1 MSESSRRGVRSIF
14 DPESFRKKRED
25 DTISIRK
32 QKREEQ
38 NLKRRMLMASSG
50 AAGDATTPAQM
61 ASQPLAAPV
70 VTPGATPGAAATTQP
85 VLAKMP
91 VPGSDRFTNPAE
103 LLQAL
108 QSPDVTLHLQAATH
122 IRRIL
127 SIGLLLLLFFSHK
140 NTFVVVVVHN
150 SLFHTLLVVFVA
162 VFLNREIASD

>member
-127 SIGLLLLLFFSHK
+127 SIGLLFTKTQHFCCCSQLSI
-140 NTFVVVVVHN
+140 
-150 SLFHTLLVVFVA
+150 SHTLGCFCCC
-162 VFLNREIASD
+162 FFKQRNRLRLTR

>member
-38 NLKRRMLMASSG
+38 NLKRRMLMSTSG
-50 AAGDATTPAQM
+50 APADATAATAAAAAQM
-61 ASQPLAAPV
+61 ASQPVATTVAAP
-70 VTPGATPGAAATTQP
+70 ATTTP
-85 VLAKMP
+85 VLAKMA
-91 VPGSDRFTNPAE
+91 VPGSDRFTNPTE

-108 QSPDVTLHLQAATH
+108 QSSDPTLHLQAATH

-127 SIGLLLLLFFSHK
+127 SIGLLLFTCSQLFLFFDFSRGDDGDDDE
-140 NTFVVVVVHN
+140 NTQRNLHR
-150 SLFHTLLVVFVA
+150 LT
-162 VFLNREIASD
+162 R

>member
-1 MSESSRRGVRSIF
+1 MSEVSRRGVRSVF
-14 DPESFRKKRED
+14 DAESFRKKRED

-38 NLKRRMLMASSG
+38 NLKRRMLMTASGVPAES
-50 AAGDATTPAQM
+50 PAQM
-61 ASQPLAAPV
+61 AGQPLAAPV
-70 VTPGATPGAAATTQP
+70 VTPGATPGAPATTTP

-108 QSPDVTLHLQAATH
+108 QSPDPTNHLQAATH

-127 SIGLLLLLFFSHK
+127 SIGLLFCFLFSLFSQLPITFTTLYDLFF
-140 NTFVVVVVHN
+140 
-150 SLFHTLLVVFVA
+150 LTLWMRL
-162 VFLNREIASD
+162 